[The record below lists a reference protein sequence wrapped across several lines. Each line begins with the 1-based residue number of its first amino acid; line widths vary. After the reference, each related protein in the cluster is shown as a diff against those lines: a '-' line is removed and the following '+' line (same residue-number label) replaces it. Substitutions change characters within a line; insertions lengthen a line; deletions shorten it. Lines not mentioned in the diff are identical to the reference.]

1 MLRKISYSI
10 FLVAFLA
17 FCSGFKAHA
26 QEAHSGFSP
35 YSIYGLGDM
44 ATAGSAYNKSMAGVG
59 IANRTNRYVNIINPA
74 SITERDSLSFMADFS
89 LYNDNKYFKQ
99 NGISSVNNVFN
110 IGDFVISFPLWKHT
124 AMMMG
129 ITPYSNTGFDYSIRY
144 TDPNVI
150 GNIGNVNFS
159 AKGNGSIYKTFVAGA
174 VEFFDRVSVGAEFDY
189 YFGNLQKSFQTTI
202 SDASYNSIDNGTS
215 LQARAVGATFG
226 IQYEQPIGTKVKLG
240 LGATYSTG
248 AEVKGF
254 YEDYKMSS
262 VDTLYSRKD
271 TLGVGSGVKLA
282 AEMGIGLS
290 FKYADK
296 LMVEFD
302 YTRSDWSGSGVNKI
316 SGFSTNSSPFAST
329 MSEAYRLG
337 FEIVPNRNDIR
348 YYFNRVAYRGGVFYK
363 KDNILLNGSQIFSAG
378 LTMGATFPIYSQ
390 NARYSRNGL
399 TVGVELGQRGSLAD
413 GLVRE
418 RFVNFTVG
426 INLYD
431 IWFLK
436 YQYD

>member
-59 IANRTNRYVNIINPA
+59 IANRTNRYVNILNPA

-99 NGISSVNNVFN
+99 NGIRSVNNVTN

-248 AEVKGF
+248 ADVKGF

-302 YTRSDWSGSGVNKI
+302 YTRSDWTGSGVNKI

-337 FEIVPNRNDIR
+337 FELVPNRNDIR

-378 LTMGATFPIYSQ
+378 LTMGATFPIYNQ

-399 TVGVELGQRGSLAD
+399 TVGVEFGQRGSLAD

>member
-1 MLRKISYSI
+1 MLRKVSYSI
-10 FLVAFLA
+10 FLAAFLA
-17 FCSGFKAHA
+17 LCSGFTAHS
-26 QEAHSGFSP
+26 QEAASGFSP

-44 ATAGSAYNKSMAGVG
+44 ATAGTAYNKSMAGVG
-59 IANRTNRYVNIINPA
+59 IANRTNRYVNILNPA

-89 LYNDNKYFKQ
+89 LYGDNKYFKQ
-99 NGISSVNNVFN
+99 NGIRSVNNVFN

-129 ITPYSNTGFDYSIRY
+129 ITPYSNTGFDYTIKY

-150 GNIGNVNFS
+150 GNMGNVNFS

-174 VEFFDRVSVGAEFDY
+174 VEFFDRVSVGAELDY
-189 YFGNLQKSFQTTI
+189 YFGNLQKSFQTNI
-202 SDASYNSIDNGTS
+202 SDASYNSINNGTS
-215 LQARAVGATFG
+215 LQARATGATFG
-226 IQYEQPIGTKVKLG
+226 IQYEQPIGTKLKFG

-248 AEVKGF
+248 ADLLGF
-254 YEDYKMSS
+254 YEDYKISS
-262 VDTLYSRKD
+262 VDTLYSRVD
-271 TLGVGSGVKLA
+271 TIGRSNGIRLASEMGVGV
-282 AEMGIGLS
+282 S

-296 LMVEFD
+296 LTVELD
-302 YTRSDWSGSGVNKI
+302 YTRSDWTGSGVEKI
-316 SGFSTNSSPFAST
+316 SGFSANSSPFAST

-337 FEIVPNRNDIR
+337 FELVPNRNDIR
-348 YYFNRVAYRGGVFYK
+348 YYFNRVAYRGGLFYK
-363 KDNILLNGSQIFSAG
+363 KDNIMLNGSQIVSAG
-378 LTMGATFPIYSQ
+378 LTMGATFPIYNQ
-390 NARYSRNGL
+390 NARYNRNGL
-399 TVGVELGQRGSLAD
+399 TVGLEFGQRGSLTN

-418 RFVNFTVG
+418 RYFNFTVG